1 VLSIRQVGADQAL
14 LVRDL
19 RLRGLT
25 EDPASFGSH
34 LAREQGYSEGR
45 WREWVTG
52 PNVSPYFAGFVAFLD
67 DTAVGLVLSCR
78 NEQRPDQFHVLAM
91 WVAPEARR
99 QGVGAAL
106 LRSAEQWASSNGA
119 RSIILGVT
127 TVADAARGLYEGA
140 GYTPTGATR
149 PLDHLPSVIEV
160 ELQKDLRAT
169 AG

>member
-1 VLSIRQVGADQAL
+1 MLSIRQVGADHAL

-19 RLRGLT
+19 RLRGL
-25 EDPASFGSH
+25 ELDPASFGSN
-34 LAREQGYSEGR
+34 LARERPYTEER

-52 PNVSPYFAGFVAFLD
+52 PNVSPVFASFVAFLD
-67 DTAVGLVLSCR
+67 DAAVGLVVSCR
-78 NEQRPDQFHVLAM
+78 NEEQPDRFHVLAM

-106 LRSAEQWASSNGA
+106 LSHAERWASSNGA
-119 RSIILGVT
+119 RRTVLGVT

-149 PLDHLPSVIEV
+149 PLDHLPGVIEV
-160 ELQKDLRAT
+160 ELQKELDAT
-169 AG
+169 DS

>member
-1 VLSIRQVGADQAL
+1 MGADEAL

-19 RLRGLT
+19 RLRGLA

-34 LAREQGYSEGR
+34 LAREQPYTEER

-52 PNVSPYFAGFVAFLD
+52 PNVSPFFASFVAFLD

-78 NEQRPDQFHVLAM
+78 NEDQPDQFHVIAM

-99 QGVGAAL
+99 QGVGGAL
-106 LRSAEQWASSNGA
+106 LSSAERWASSNGA
-119 RSIILGVT
+119 RSTVLGVT

-149 PLDHLPSVIEV
+149 PLDHMPSVIEV